1 MPAEDIMLIASI
13 DDAIT
18 VPYERE
24 FRVVDDAAYI
34 IRLRQDP
41 ASYFDTTDNASHLSP
56 YSTSYLMPRAAE
68 NVALEGL
75 MQTAEAAQIEA
86 FMTGQTR
93 RLSLEY
99 QDEQTIA
106 VMGEW
111 QAADGASQHVGLGFL
126 PDTVIAEL
134 RDIAEEAVP
143 LGVAATIRTLSLP
156 GPEREAEVWCDVWT
170 LESGERC

>member
-1 MPAEDIMLIASI
+1 MSQKDILLLDSL
-13 DDAIT
+13 DDAVT

-24 FRVVDDAAYI
+24 FRLATDGPHI

-41 ASYFDTTDNASHLSP
+41 ASHFETGDGSSHLSP
-56 YSTSYLMPRAAE
+56 YSTAYLMPRAAE

-86 FMTGQTR
+86 FMTGQAR

-111 QAADGASQHVGLGFL
+111 QDADNTSQHVALGFL
-126 PDTVIAEL
+126 PDIVIAQL

-143 LGVAATIRTLSLP
+143 LGVAATVRTLSLP
-156 GPEREAEVWCDVWT
+156 GAGRDAEIWCDIWT
-170 LESGERC
+170 LEA

>member
-1 MPAEDIMLIASI
+1 MSQKDILVLESL

-24 FRVVDDAAYI
+24 FRLVDDESHI

-41 ASYFDTTDNASHLSP
+41 ASYFDTADNASHLSP
-56 YSTSYLMPRAAE
+56 YSTGYLMPRAAE

-75 MQTAEAAQIEA
+75 MQTAEVARIEA
-86 FMTGQTR
+86 FMTGQAR

-111 QAADGASQHVGLGFL
+111 QDADGASQHVALGFL
-126 PDTVIAEL
+126 PDIVIAQL

-143 LGVAATIRTLSLP
+143 LGVAVTIRTLSLP
-156 GPEREAEVWCDVWT
+156 GPEREAEIWCDVWT
-170 LESGERC
+170 LEA

>member
-1 MPAEDIMLIASI
+1 MKSEDILLLDSL
-13 DDAIT
+13 DDAVS

-24 FRVVDDAAYI
+24 FCLVDDAPYI

-41 ASYFDTTDNASHLSP
+41 AVLFDTADNSSHLSP

-75 MQTAEAAQIEA
+75 MQTAEAAQIQA
-86 FMTGQTR
+86 FMTGQAR

-106 VMGEW
+106 VVGEW
-111 QAADGASQHVGLGFL
+111 QDGDDSSQRVSLGFL
-126 PDTVIAEL
+126 PASVIARL

-143 LGVAATIRTLSLP
+143 LGVAATIRTLVLP
-156 GPEREAEVWCDVWT
+156 GPERDAEIWCDIWT
-170 LESGERC
+170 LEA

>member
-1 MPAEDIMLIASI
+1 MKSEDILLIASM
-13 DDAIT
+13 DDAVT

-24 FRVVDDAAYI
+24 FRLVDDAPHI

-41 ASYFDTTDNASHLSP
+41 ASHFETGEDSSHLSP

-75 MQTAEAAQIEA
+75 MQTAEAARIEA
-86 FMTGQTR
+86 FMTGQAR

-106 VMGEW
+106 VVGEW
-111 QAADGASQHVGLGFL
+111 QDMDDSSQRVAFGFL
-126 PDTVIAEL
+126 PDTVIAQL
-134 RDIAEEAVP
+134 RDIAAEAVP
-143 LGVAATIRTLSLP
+143 LGVVATIRTLSLP
-156 GPEREAEVWCDVWT
+156 GPDRDAEMWCDIWT
-170 LESGERC
+170 LEA